1 MGRPLTLILCRLGTT
16 SGFSS
21 DSIPPRGEETGMG
34 TGHVVGVASHEYH
47 GADTNGA
54 KHGDRAPWLQ
64 YDCGRRG
71 GLGPTSLGST
81 SPTAG
86 QDRPACPTGCPG
98 QAWGPKK
105 TKITKRTQFKS
116 SRH

>member
-1 MGRPLTLILCRLGTT
+1 
-16 SGFSS
+16 
-21 DSIPPRGEETGMG
+21 MG

-86 QDRPACPTGCPG
+86 RTGQPALPAAPDGPG
-98 QAWGPKK
+98 DPRKRKLRNEPNLNQAGIEKWE
-105 TKITKRTQFKS
+105 KRTQKRSQF
-116 SRH
+116 H